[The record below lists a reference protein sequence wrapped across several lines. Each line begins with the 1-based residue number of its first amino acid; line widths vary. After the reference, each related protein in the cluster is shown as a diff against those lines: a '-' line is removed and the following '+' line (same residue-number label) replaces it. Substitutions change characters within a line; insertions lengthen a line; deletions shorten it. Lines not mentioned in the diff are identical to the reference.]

1 MNEMD
6 AEPLTRRL
14 PIVGVLGSGTET
26 HQEISVPL
34 GAALAGMG
42 VHLLTGGGSGVMG
55 AVSEAFARESDREG
69 LVLGVLPG
77 DATGASPGGYPNP
90 WVELPIRTHLP
101 LSGEQGTDTASRNHL
116 NVLTADVLIALPG
129 SAGTRSEVELALRYG
144 KPVVRHARGDGT
156 DGVEGVETLADLE
169 DVLAFVREHS
179 SP

>member
-26 HQEISVPL
+26 HQELSAPL
-34 GAALAGMG
+34 GAALAGMK
-42 VHLLTGGGSGVMG
+42 VHLLTGGGGGVMG

-77 DATGASPGGYPNP
+77 DATGASPSGYPNP

-101 LSGEQGTDTASRNHL
+101 FSGDQGKDPMSRNHL
-116 NVLTADVLIALPG
+116 NVLSADVLIALPG
-129 SAGTRSEVELALRYG
+129 DAGTRSELELALRYSR
-144 KPVVRHARGDGT
+144 PVVRHARDDG
-156 DGVEGVETLADLE
+156 GVEGVETFTDLE
-169 DVLAFVREHS
+169 DVLAFVREHT
-179 SP
+179 PL